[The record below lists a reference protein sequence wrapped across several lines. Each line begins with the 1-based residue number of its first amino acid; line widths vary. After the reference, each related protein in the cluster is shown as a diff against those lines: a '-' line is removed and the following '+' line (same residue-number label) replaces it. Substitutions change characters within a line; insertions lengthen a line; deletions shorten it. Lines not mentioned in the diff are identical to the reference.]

1 MSSPSPA
8 RSDRRPRSPFIRG
21 SIRSATA
28 QRSQI
33 TEPSSRA
40 NATTPRAVREVAAV
54 GSADST
60 RLDPTQSSNEEEDGR
75 AEQDHEHRRENQEH
89 KREQD
94 FDRRFLGLFLCN
106 GVAPPTHLVSQ
117 VTHDLPDRDTE
128 PLALHDRADERS
140 HRRGVAAGKHVQQRL
155 LDREPHALLL
165 ERQTHGGSGLHA
177 DARCEPDPNHWE
189 SDGAHDAVA
198 GKPARGDVI
207 EACRDEIPS
216 RSRLGPTLRA
226 TADGGAELRRDLVE
240 LASNTIGR
248 LILLLAPREAVRL
261 HLLRHARR
269 RLTHTGP
276 DGHTEKRAD
285 GKAGHEDSDDEQQDH
300 LQTLMFTIRLITSDP
315 PTQEMPART
324 SSTRPTTESYMT
336 FM

>member
-117 VTHDLPDRDTE
+117 VTHDLPDR
-128 PLALHDRADERS
+128 
-140 HRRGVAAGKHVQQRL
+140 
-155 LDREPHALLL
+155 EPHALLL
-165 ERQTHGGSGLHA
+165 ERQTELLPQRTA
-177 DARCEPDPNHWE
+177 DA
-189 SDGAHDAVA
+189 
-198 GKPARGDVI
+198 
-207 EACRDEIPS
+207 
-216 RSRLGPTLRA
+216 
-226 TADGGAELRRDLVE
+226 GG
-240 LASNTIGR
+240 
-248 LILLLAPREAVRL
+248 
-261 HLLRHARR
+261 R
-269 RLTHTGP
+269 RL
-276 DGHTEKRAD
+276 ERA
-285 GKAGHEDSDDEQQDH
+285 
-300 LQTLMFTIRLITSDP
+300 
-315 PTQEMPART
+315 
-324 SSTRPTTESYMT
+324 
-336 FM
+336 